1 MTLTWSPTLLREGEG
16 RVAGVELWGSGRQRR
31 ARRGKAMSEEQ
42 RKVVNRK
49 PGTPRVEM
57 GGQKLWIKY
66 LSPQKKFTPKPEVK
80 L

>member
-1 MTLTWSPTLLREGEG
+1 MEPNSSEKEERGRGE
-16 RVAGVELWGSGRQRR
+16 RQVWGSGGKRR

-57 GGQKLWIKY
+57 GGQKLWIEY
-66 LSPQKKFTPKPEVK
+66 LSPQKKFTPKPEG
-80 L
+80 